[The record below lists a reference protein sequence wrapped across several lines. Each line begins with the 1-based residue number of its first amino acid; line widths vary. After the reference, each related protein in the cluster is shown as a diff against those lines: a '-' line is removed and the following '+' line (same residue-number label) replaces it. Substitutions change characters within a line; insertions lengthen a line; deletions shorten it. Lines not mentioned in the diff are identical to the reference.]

1 MGSHARD
8 YARQDSDIDLVLLC
22 TEYESYLQDLGW
34 TNDFGKPASVCLED
48 YGKLTSVRVFYE
60 EGPEVEFGLTQLDW
74 LAQPLD
80 AGTVGVLRDGFQ
92 IVYDRSGK
100 YSALD
105 LQL

>member
-1 MGSHARD
+1 MHEVRLGKIPTLTWSCFARSTKVICKTWVGQTNS
-8 YARQDSDIDLVLLC
+8 ASQSQFVLRTIVSSPL
-22 TEYESYLQDLGW
+22 
-34 TNDFGKPASVCLED
+34 
-48 YGKLTSVRVFYE
+48 SVRSYE
-60 EGPEVEFGLTQLDW
+60 EGPEVEFGFTQLDW